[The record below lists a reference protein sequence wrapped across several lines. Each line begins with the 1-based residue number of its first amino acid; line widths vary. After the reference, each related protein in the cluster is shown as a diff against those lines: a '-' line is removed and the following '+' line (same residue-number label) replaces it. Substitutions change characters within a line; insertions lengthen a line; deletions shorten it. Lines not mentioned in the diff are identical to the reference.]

1 MCFNQIYD
9 DINMNTFNYINA
21 TFDDLFFRFPTE
33 AEFNQAFPPID
44 YNGSGYLFGQLL
56 TSKSDYISLMVS
68 NEEFNEGSI
77 RWAYLNLLGRE
88 ALSGEIFG
96 LLGTFTNND
105 DFKSIQ
111 KAIIITDE
119 YAGWN

>member
-1 MCFNQIYD
+1 
-9 DINMNTFNYINA
+9 
-21 TFDDLFFRFPTE
+21 
-33 AEFNQAFPPID
+33 
-44 YNGSGYLFGQLL
+44 
-56 TSKSDYISLMVS
+56 
-68 NEEFNEGSI
+68 
-77 RWAYLNLLGRE
+77 LGRE

-96 LLGTFTNND
+96 LLSTFNNND